1 MQNSFK
7 RRRYTTAALGVA
19 LVALVASG
27 CGKPGGYPGGGGG
40 AGGFAFPVAAAPIT
54 RGDIADYASVTSSVV
69 PKLSASLSSVV
80 SGAVLTVGAQIGQH
94 VHKGQ
99 LLVQIDDSTLRAQQS
114 EQAANLSLVQ
124 ANTTGGVTTAQAN
137 LISART
143 TYQASALNLKRDED
157 LFKQGYVSQSA
168 LDDAHS
174 RANADLAAYESAQ
187 VAARN
192 ASLSG
197 NNSAANASLRN
208 AEASLAFV
216 ERQIAQSQVSAP
228 FDGVVTA
235 RNVDPGSLASPGTV
249 LMEVSQLDPVYIDA
263 GISGEDMSYVHVG
276 TPVHVSIAGA
286 SGRTWNGKVAYL
298 NEATTPGTLIYTARI
313 PLPNPDLVLH
323 GGMVATVQF
332 ARAHKSGVLLAPRAS
347 VYQTPAG
354 YSMFIIEDGKAKE
367 VPVEVGLQNDE
378 QAEVTGAGLKPG
390 VQAILNHSALL
401 QPGTPVQVMPPPG
414 AAPPGGP
421 SKPGAATKPGA
432 SPTASAA
439 KH

>member
-1 MQNSFK
+1 MQGATRLFK
-7 RRRYTTAALGVA
+7 MARRLIALAVLTAMVCTISA
-19 LVALVASG
+19 
-27 CGKPGGYPGGGGG
+27 CGQGRGGPPGGGQ
-40 AGGFAFPVAAAPIT
+40 GGFAFPVAAAPIT

-80 SGAVLTVGAQIGQH
+80 SGAVISVGAQIGQR
-94 VHKGQ
+94 VHKGD

-114 EQAANLSLVQ
+114 EQAANLALVR
-124 ANTTGGVTTAQAN
+124 ANTQGGATTAQAN
-137 LISART
+137 LNSAKT
-143 TYQASALNLKRDED
+143 TYQTSALNLKRNEE

-168 LDDAHS
+168 LDDSRS
-174 RANADLAAYESAQ
+174 RAQADLAAYATAQ

-192 ASLSG
+192 ASL
-197 NNSAANASLRN
+197 NANDTAAVASLRN
-208 AEASLAFV
+208 AEASLTFV

-249 LMEVSQLDPVYIDA
+249 LMEVSQLDPVYVDA
-263 GISGEDMSYVHVG
+263 GIAGDDLQYVHVG
-276 TPVHVSIAGA
+276 TPVRITIAGG

-298 NEATTPGTLIYTARI
+298 NEAATPGTLIYTARI
-313 PLPNPDLVLH
+313 PLANPHLTLH

-332 ARAHKSGVLLAPRAS
+332 ARSRKSGVLLAPRAS

-354 YSMFIIEDGKAKE
+354 YSMFIIEDGKAKD
-367 VPVEVGLQNDE
+367 VPVEVGLMNDE

-401 QPGTPVQVMPPPG
+401 QPGTPVQILPPPG
-414 AAPPGGP
+414 AAPPHGTAP
-421 SKPGAATKPGA
+421 APGA
-432 SPTASAA
+432 SPTSGAT